1 MSFSQEV
8 IFKKI
13 PKHLHQFIA
22 NQDYELYYN
31 ARDQAVWRYVM
42 RQLSHQ
48 LKSSAHPIYN
58 KGLWKKQGSL
68 LKKFHPLKK

>member
-1 MSFSQEV
+1 MSFSQKE

-13 PKHLHQFIA
+13 PIHLHQFIA
-22 NQDYELYYN
+22 NQDYDLYYN

-48 LKSSAHPIYN
+48 IKSSAHPIYIE
-58 KGLWKKQGSL
+58 GLEKQVSL